1 MLSFFFFAKK
11 GDVEYWFCLDITN
24 VEILSMFN
32 MGNMMKQ
39 AQMMQER
46 LAKAQEEIGNMEV
59 TGESGAGMVK
69 ITMNGSHEVRRVEID
84 ESIFKDDKEICEDLL
99 AAAYNDAHR
108 RVEAMSKEKLSSVT
122 GGIQLPPGMKLPF

>member
-1 MLSFFFFAKK
+1 
-11 GDVEYWFCLDITN
+11 
-24 VEILSMFN
+24 MFN

-46 LAKAQEEIGNMEV
+46 LQKAQDEIAKMEV

-69 ITMNGSHEVRRVEID
+69 ITITGNHEVRRVEID
-84 ESIFKDDKEICEDLL
+84 DSIFGDDKEICEDLL

-108 RVEAMSKEKLSSVT
+108 RIEEQSKEKLSSVT
-122 GGIQLPPGMKLPF
+122 GGMQLPPGMKLPF

>member
-1 MLSFFFFAKK
+1 
-11 GDVEYWFCLDITN
+11 
-24 VEILSMFN
+24 

-46 LAKAQEEIGNMEV
+46 LQKAQDEIAKMEV

-69 ITMNGSHEVRRVEID
+69 ITVTGNHEVRRVEID
-84 ESIFKDDKEICEDLL
+84 DSIFGDDKEICEDLL

-108 RVEAMSKEKLSSVT
+108 RIEEQSKEKLSAVT
-122 GGIQLPPGMKLPF
+122 GGMQLPPGMKLPF

>member
-1 MLSFFFFAKK
+1 
-11 GDVEYWFCLDITN
+11 
-24 VEILSMFN
+24 MFN

-46 LAKAQEEIGNMEV
+46 LQKAQDEIAKMEV

-69 ITMNGSHEVRRVEID
+69 ITVTGNHEVRRVEID
-84 ESIFKDDKEICEDLL
+84 DSIFGDDKEICEDLL

-108 RVEAMSKEKLSSVT
+108 RIEEQSKEKLSAVT
-122 GGIQLPPGMKLPF
+122 GGMQLPPGMKLPF